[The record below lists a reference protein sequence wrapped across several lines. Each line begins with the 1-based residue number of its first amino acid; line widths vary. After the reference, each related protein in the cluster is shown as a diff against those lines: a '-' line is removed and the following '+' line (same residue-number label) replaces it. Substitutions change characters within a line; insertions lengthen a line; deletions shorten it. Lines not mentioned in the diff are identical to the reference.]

1 MESLF
6 HSLVASSVLG
16 GSAGVAL
23 TSIGGGGVAGES
35 LLAEHGVAIVEE
47 EDGVTGALDRG
58 DLGGLG
64 ALAGG
69 AVREPAWILKYILA
83 FGFWLKML
91 CHNVHNT
98 TTMVDPFISFHWSE
112 GT

>member
-16 GSAGVAL
+16 GSAGVSL
-23 TSIGGGGVAGES
+23 TSIGGRGVAGES

-47 EDGVTGALDRG
+47 EHGVTGALDRG
-58 DLGGLG
+58 DLGGLR

-69 AVREPAWILKYILA
+69 AVREPAWVLKYILA

-91 CHNVHNT
+91 CHNVHSNHGGSFY
-98 TTMVDPFISFHWSE
+98 PFQLSE

>member
-1 MESLF
+1 MESL

-23 TSIGGGGVAGES
+23 TSIGGGGVTSEA
-35 LLAEHGVAIVEE
+35 LLAEHGVAVVEE

-58 DLGGLG
+58 DLSGLG

-69 AVREPAWILKYILA
+69 AVREPAWVLKYIFYFLDL
-83 FGFWLKML
+83 G
-91 CHNVHNT
+91 
-98 TTMVDPFISFHWSE
+98 
-112 GT
+112 